1 VVFKDVFVVYVSF
14 ELTIICLSAPLYKS
28 KAFSYTLWF
37 NNVLPLDVWM
47 KLTNNYL
54 YSPVLTQDRQTDGQ
68 TGTQTDRHTYTQ
80 THRQTHRQTDGGT
93 HNIYLY
99 IFSLNI
105 FLFGN
110 IYRYYDNTRI

>member
-37 NNVLPLDVWM
+37 NNDLPLDVWM

-54 YSPVLTQDRQTDGQ
+54 YSPVLTQDRQTDRQAHRQ
-68 TGTQTDRHTYTQ
+68 TDIHTHRHTDRHTDRRTVEHTIY
-80 THRQTHRQTDGGT
+80 
-93 HNIYLY
+93 IYL
-99 IFSLNI
+99 
-105 FLFGN
+105 
-110 IYRYYDNTRI
+110 